1 MSDLRIKTGVSSP
14 TRVTSDGQWINA
26 RGSRSGALYTA
37 DWLQAMAMEGRMFCA
52 NVGTITSEA
61 TFGAGSIDSTEP
73 DLHLA
78 VADGT
83 TAFLV
88 SLDIVVE
95 AYGSTAI
102 FEFMAAIGEGGSAGT
117 DTAVVPTNLRTDAPI
132 STTSVAGKESSA
144 DATYMTTNISE
155 FWRGGLSKAV
165 TIAVADDDSS
175 IQKEAYHWS
184 ARESGKYPIL
194 VGTAQLQVHCAAQAS
209 TGFITAIWVEVPSNS
224 VV

>member
-37 DWLQAMAMEGRMFCA
+37 DWLQAMAMEGRMFVA
-52 NVGTITSEA
+52 NAGTITTPI

-102 FEFMAAIGEGGSAGT
+102 FEFMAAIGEGGTAGA
-117 DTAVVPTNLRTDAPI
+117 DTATVPTNLRTDAPV
-132 STTSVAGKESSA
+132 STTSVVGNASAA
-144 DATYMTTNISE
+144 DAVYMTTNISE
-155 FWRGGLSKAV
+155 FWRGGLAKAV
-165 TIAVADDDSS
+165 TIGTADDDSS
-175 IQKEAYHWS
+175 IQKETYHWS

-194 VGTAQLQVHCAAQAS
+194 VGAAQLQVHCAAQAS
-209 TGFITAIWVEVPSNS
+209 TGFITAVWVEVPSNS
-224 VV
+224 IV